1 MNGKVDKQRND
12 LRYIQISMISKT
24 IDALHKYADV
34 PHTVV
39 FESSRFNAEAVNG
52 GNVAMLPRGRK
63 RFICIYIYICIQKN
77 ISKSIRIYLYT
88 LIHMYIQ
95 RTTSFLF
102 LVYSYK
108 TYLLRSYIS
117 IYIYTFRV
125 FFFFFLIFH
134 QIIFS

>member
-1 MNGKVDKQRND
+1 
-12 LRYIQISMISKT
+12 
-24 IDALHKYADV
+24 
-34 PHTVV
+34 
-39 FESSRFNAEAVNG
+39 
-52 GNVAMLPRGRK
+52 
-63 RFICIYIYICIQKN
+63 
-77 ISKSIRIYLYT
+77 
-88 LIHMYIQ
+88 MYIQ

>member
-1 MNGKVDKQRND
+1 
-12 LRYIQISMISKT
+12 MISKT

-52 GNVAMLPRGRK
+52 GNVAMLPRGRT
-63 RFICIYIYICIQKN
+63 RFICIYIYTYVCIWKN
-77 ISKSIRIYLYT
+77 ISKSIRIFIQINTYVYT
-88 LIHMYIQ
+88 TYHFP
-95 RTTSFLF
+95 FLF

-117 IYIYTFRV
+117 IFIYIYIYTFRV
-125 FFFFFLIFH
+125 FFFIFH
-134 QIIFS
+134 QIIFSHKFF